1 MSEEN
6 LKLVKT
12 AYDVFA
18 TSGPEAFSDY
28 WTDDIEW
35 EAIGGRFR
43 GGEAGRAYMREWF
56 NYFDDFTFETLEL
69 IDAGNDRV
77 VVWERISGRARGG
90 GIEPPPEYFAVVF
103 ELRNGKI
110 ARAVEYPTL
119 AEALEAAGLEE

>member
-77 VVWERISGRARGG
+77 VVWERISGRAKGG
-90 GIEPPPEYFAVVF
+90 GIEPPPAYFAVAF

-119 AEALEAAGLEE
+119 AEALKAAGLRE